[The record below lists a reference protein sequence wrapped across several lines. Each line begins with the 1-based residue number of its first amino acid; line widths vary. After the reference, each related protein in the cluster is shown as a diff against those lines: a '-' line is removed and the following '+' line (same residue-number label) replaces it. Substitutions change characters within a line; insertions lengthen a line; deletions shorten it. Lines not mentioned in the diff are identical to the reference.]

1 MIQSKVLIAGA
12 PLGVI
17 AAFTVVSQPVH
28 AGTCAIVSVKARGL
42 TQAAAANR
50 AQKKLTRHINH
61 WAHMNKLK
69 IVHVGHGPAG
79 CSKGALA
86 VCTATAK
93 VCP

>member
-1 MIQSKVLIAGA
+1 MIQSKVLVAGA
-12 PLGVI
+12 ALGVI
-17 AAFTVVSQPVH
+17 AAFTVVSQPVF
-28 AGTCAIVSVKARGL
+28 AGSCALVSVKARGL

-50 AQKKLTRHINH
+50 AQKKLTWRINR
-61 WAHMNKLK
+61 WAHKNKLN
-69 IVHVGHGPAG
+69 VVRVGYGPAG